1 MPQAFFKAITL
12 APIVLFVYHRPE
24 HTKQVLNA
32 LALNPLADQSIL
44 YIYADGPK
52 KDSSADALA
61 NIAKTRSVIRQEQW
75 CKEVFIIEADTNLGL
90 ANSVI
95 KGVTEVVNKHG
106 KVIVLE
112 DDLLTSKH
120 FLQYMNDALN
130 VYETEQQVLSIGAL
144 NFFATDK
151 QVPDT
156 FFIPIPDCWG
166 WATWKDRWQL
176 FEPNPQLLLNKLRE
190 KGLIEKFNLYGAYN
204 FESMLIDQIKGNVS
218 SWAIR
223 WQAVAYL
230 ENKLSLYPRNSVT
243 KNIGFGADATHGG
256 TDNYSKKIKFAV
268 KKIKIEK
275 QSVTENPTI
284 INKMIVGYAMVNQ
297 PSGIARTKLAI
308 RSVSKGLAPAFLSK
322 LYRKLH
328 PHPQNKSM
336 WQGNYTSWDEARKLC
351 SGYEDPVILNKTKE
365 AILKVKNG
373 EAAAERDSVLF
384 EHPLYNEA
392 ITSHLLKFA
401 HENNDRL
408 NVVDFG
414 GSLGSTYFQN
424 KDLIPD
430 NINFS
435 WNVVEQQHYVE
446 TGNKEIADDK
456 LHFFYS
462 INEAVNRNT
471 ANVLILSSVLQYL
484 EKPYAFLD
492 EIIAYNFKYIIIDR
506 TSFTNEPTDRLTIQ
520 NVPVDIYEAS
530 YPAWFFNN
538 EYFKTNLTRHYTILH
553 EFKSD
558 VIDNLVLDDGTNVY
572 WLGYILERKQHD

>member
-95 KGVTEVVNKHG
+95 KGVTEVVNKHE

-190 KGLIEKFNLYGAYN
+190 KGLIEKFNLNGAYN
-204 FESMLIDQIKGNVS
+204 FESMLIDQIKGTIS

-256 TDNYSKKIKFAV
+256 DDNYSKKIKFAV
-268 KKIKIEK
+268 TEIPVEK
-275 QSVTENPTI
+275 QPATENKAI
-284 INKMIVGYAMVNQ
+284 INKMITGYAMVNQ

-308 RSVSKGLAPAFLSK
+308 RSVLKGFAPAFLNK

-351 SGYEDPVILNKTKE
+351 SGYEDPLILNKTKE

-384 EHPLYNEA
+384 EHPLYNEV

-401 HENNDRL
+401 NENNDRL

-430 NINFS
+430 SIKLS
-435 WNVVEQQHYVE
+435 WNVVEQKHYVE

-462 INEAVNRNT
+462 IDDAIKHIP
-471 ANVLILSSVLQYL
+471 ADVLILSSVLQYL
-484 EKPYAFLD
+484 EKPYVFLD
-492 EIIAYNFKYIIIDR
+492 EVIIYNFKYVIIDK
-506 TSFTNEPTDRLTIQ
+506 TTFMDSLTDRITVQ
-520 NVPVDIYEAS
+520 QVPKEIYSAS
-530 YPAWFFNN
+530 YPAWFFNTSALLSKLLAN
-538 EYFKTNLTRHYTILH
+538 YTLLTDFEPYPGLIIPFNDGSGGYFKGFILKRI
-553 EFKSD
+553 E
-558 VIDNLVLDDGTNVY
+558 
-572 WLGYILERKQHD
+572 